1 MSLISENTLVI
12 DSHEDKRFKVLFSQ
26 ETDSSILVSNL
37 KQIYNKDNLIIYTFD
52 SNGFPVK
59 LADYIDFF
67 IIENVSSEGRMTMKG
82 NHQESHFKA
91 VTLLKKMIPAKDY
104 REVKESI
111 EYTTG
116 CA

>member
-82 NHQESHFKA
+82 NQQESHFKA

-111 EYTTG
+111 EYTIG
-116 CA
+116 Y